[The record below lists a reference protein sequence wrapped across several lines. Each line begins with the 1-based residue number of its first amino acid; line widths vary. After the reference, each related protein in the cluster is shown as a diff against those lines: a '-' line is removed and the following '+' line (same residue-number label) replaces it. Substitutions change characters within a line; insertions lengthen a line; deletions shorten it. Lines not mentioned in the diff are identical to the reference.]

1 MPFLA
6 HVLIIECKN
15 NGFYSYRKF
24 FLLLLQKN
32 NNVMKLKKFI
42 LFLLM
47 LSLMSP
53 IVAARTIE
61 VKMSQCEKPLLENV
75 RDIVSQATSND
86 VIVLNFD
93 KAGTYELDGSIKFR
107 CNTIIKGVDSKKT
120 RVVLKEGFS
129 NGKSKMLDDTFL
141 AMHGSSTK
149 KIKVEI
155 KDIRFELANHKGTL
169 WETAPKHIIKICY
182 GNGIIVDN
190 ASFWSTDAVITH
202 VDLRDCS
209 NALVQNCLFEN
220 YNNCLMGGCLWS
232 RGYQEN
238 ITVKNNTFWKYGNDE
253 PLAIW
258 AGGDKKAT
266 LIKNIIIDGNNFYYE
281 NKTKCKKI
289 ISIDVLINFAHYEDE
304 LVSHKCTV
312 GDITF
317 KNNTITNNAQS
328 KRSLWFHFDNTA
340 TLEGTIEV
348 ANNTIRNTSKCQVSD
363 GYMTDIII
371 DTGSENRGD
380 FKISDNNVYNEAQ
393 ILCDGKHSGY
403 TFLGMNNGNVTM
415 TNNYIQSDYPITFV
429 WGHGGYNTLN
439 LFNNVVSEL
448 SKMAMFNSSKKLE
461 KIVIN
466 ASNNEFTG
474 DTRIYSNNIDELEL
488 NFTNNIFNSSNPH
501 VFLQEGAPVTSIIF
515 DGNTVN
521 ALNRN
526 GTLFANYSGKPYK
539 FTRLQVTNNI
549 FNGVTKKSID
559 DSFMKNVTKKNIQNN
574 IYK

>member
-1 MPFLA
+1 MIAKLMFFI
-6 HVLIIECKN
+6 HTEKV
-15 NGFYSYRKF
+15 

-32 NNVMKLKKFI
+32 NNNMKLKKFI
-42 LFLLM
+42 LTFSMFLLM
-47 LSLMSP
+47 SQ
-53 IVAARTIE
+53 IVAARNVE
-61 VKMSQCEKPLLENV
+61 VKISKCSKPISENLNKV
-75 RDIVSQATSND
+75 IKTLDTND
-86 VIVLNFD
+86 CLIIYFD
-93 KAGTYELDGSIKFR
+93 KPGKYEIDGTVETR
-107 CNTIIKGVDSKKT
+107 CNTIIKGLSPSST
-120 RVVLKEGFS
+120 QLIMKEGFK
-129 NGKSKMLDDTFL
+129 NGKSKFTDDCFL
-141 AMHGSSTK
+141 SMIGKPSH

-155 KDIRFELANHKGTL
+155 KDVAIKLADHKGIL
-169 WETAPKHIIKICY
+169 WEKAPKYMVKIY
-182 GNGIIVDN
+182 HSDGLIVDN
-190 ASFWSTDAVITH
+190 VEFLAYNAAITNL
-202 VDLRDCS
+202 DLRNCS
-209 NALVQNCLFEN
+209 NVLVQNCTFEN
-220 YNNCLMGGCLWS
+220 YNNCLIGGSLWS
-232 RGYQEN
+232 RGYQDN
-238 ITVKNNTFWKYGNDE
+238 IVIKNNRFWKYGNDE
-253 PLAIW
+253 SLAIW
-258 AGGDKKAT
+258 AGSDKNAT
-266 LIKNIIIDGNNFYYE
+266 LIKNIIIDGNEFYYE
-281 NKTKCKKI
+281 NKKKCNKN
-289 ISIDVLINFAHYEDE
+289 ISIDMLINFAHYGDE
-304 LVSHKCTV
+304 YVSHNCTIS
-312 GDITF
+312 DITF

-328 KRSLWFHFDNTA
+328 KRNLRFHFDNTA

-348 ANNTIRNTSKCQVSD
+348 ANNTIRNTSKCQVTD

-371 DTGSENRGD
+371 DTGSKNRGD

-439 LFNNVVSEL
+439 LYNNVVSEL

-466 ASNNEFTG
+466 AANNEFTG
-474 DTRIYSNNIDELEL
+474 DTRIYSNSIDELEL

-501 VFLQEGAPVTSIIF
+501 VFLQEGAPLTSIIF